1 MVPDTPQGWIAA
13 VGVIIATAFTFYKNY
28 RDTMQ
33 AAPKASPVPPAR
45 HYTEQDVM
53 AAYAEVRE
61 NYRELRDIVQRHH
74 GMTKRGHVDLRNPP
88 FGRGNRAGD
97 GGRRQ
102 MRVGTVHQVRWP
114 ALGRDHAAERLGR
127 GAGIQQT
134 RKPFVALP
142 DQGKHFGCKGQR
154 QVA

>member
-74 GMTKRGHVDLRNPP
+74 GMTADDMKDMIRVLDRMERMVERMEGQM
-88 FGRGNRAGD
+88 NRIETS
-97 GGRRQ
+97 Q
-102 MRVGTVHQVRWP
+102 RVTEAMHNLQHKE
-114 ALGRDHAAERLGR
+114 RDR
-127 GAGIQQT
+127 
-134 RKPFVALP
+134 
-142 DQGKHFGCKGQR
+142 
-154 QVA
+154 